1 MYRIHYLDDLILRF
15 LLSSLLSYSITTR
28 ENRQELL
35 LCPLTGVLIGRRFD
49 QVAQKRITKL
59 LTLLRTDA
67 VTMNKGKSVILREIN
82 CSLVRLNGDLL
93 FVSPELACRTLRP
106 YRIPAASFAPPLGD
120 TNIFTRIIGFPNSR
134 ISAKRNPAV

>member
-1 MYRIHYLDDLILRF
+1 MQCLDDLILRF
-15 LLSSLLSYSITTR
+15 SLSSLLSYSIATC
-28 ENRQELL
+28 ENCQEL
-35 LCPLTGVLIGRRFD
+35 LCPLTGVLIGHRFD
-49 QVAQKRITKL
+49 QVAQKRIIKL